1 MDTYENNY
9 DSENLN
15 KRDENFFDP
24 NQFKTLVRKGKK
36 QSGVKKKLRERDMQK
51 PIWFKIIKK
60 VFEQKTKGGMQKPI
74 WFEINKKE
82 FEELT
87 IDIYNNQDNNDFKII
102 INKRT

>member
-1 MDTYENNY
+1 MDTYKNNY

-60 VFEQKTKGGMQKPI
+60 VFEKKTKGGCK
-74 WFEINKKE
+74 
-82 FEELT
+82 
-87 IDIYNNQDNNDFKII
+87 NQYGLK
-102 INKRT
+102 